1 MTTIE
6 HTRCTPCIA
15 STVSHVLGLAAS
27 KREEIMDTMARFGG
41 ILTTLD
47 QAMVFVQ
54 QIPRAILARELA
66 HPVQLA

>member
-1 MTTIE
+1 
-6 HTRCTPCIA
+6 
-15 STVSHVLGLAAS
+15 
-27 KREEIMDTMARFGG
+27 MDTMARFGG